1 MLSHKIVFTELWH
14 CEMCGIT
21 EEEFSTADYMLI
33 EPYFKENGIDPHD
46 FIRDLDVDD
55 PYCTY
60 THGSMI
66 TSEFW
71 GTEQNER
78 TLRSWFYD
86 KYGKH
91 LGLVYLDEPGEAIMC
106 GPCGR

>member
-1 MLSHKIVFTELWH
+1 METHRIVFTERWH
-14 CEMCGIT
+14 CPWCGVA
-21 EEEFSTADYMLI
+21 EEEFTAADYMLI
-33 EPYFKENGIDPHD
+33 EPFFNENGLDPSD

-60 THGSMI
+60 SHGSMI

-78 TLRSWFYD
+78 ALREWFRR
-86 KYGKH
+86 KYGKN
-91 LGLVYLDEPGEAIMC
+91 LGLLYSEEPGDEQLC